1 MFGANSVGRNGL
13 DQHLQNPDCWKGKA
27 WDHRVGRNSK
37 WSQLSSISYMF
48 KGSTKI
54 HPRRHLTSLY
64 PNGWIR
70 ATAPIYRSQVSPVS
84 SFLSV
89 SLRPR
94 AAISVV
100 SLREK
105 ALQGSS
111 EQLKHHGWMMWPNS
125 RISERNFPWNSDDW
139 ILEGFLGNYQTFS
152 PTHHSQR
159 IFEASTT
166 KTRVNRGCMK
176 AWVSV
181 VPLKMVVRWGGA
193 GFRHFD
199 EM

>member
-1 MFGANSVGRNGL
+1 MFGVNSVGRNGL

-27 WDHRVGRNSK
+27 WDHRWSNSK
-37 WSQLSSISYMF
+37 WSQLSSISYYKF
-48 KGSTKI
+48 KSSTKV
-54 HPRRHLTSLY
+54 HPRCHVTSSY
-64 PNGWIR
+64 PNGWIN
-70 ATAPIYRSQVSPVS
+70 ATSAIYRSQVSPVS
-84 SFLSV
+84 SFLAV

-111 EQLKHHGWMMWPNS
+111 EQVKHHGWMVWPNS

-139 ILEGFLGNYQTFS
+139 ILKGFLGNYQTFL

-176 AWVSV
+176 AWVF
-181 VPLKMVVRWGGA
+181 RWGGA